1 MDIDLSLLITL
12 VASGIARGMI
22 YFLLSCGLTI
32 IFGVLGVVNFAHGAF
47 YMLGFYLTVSIA
59 KEIGFGSSLIVVP
72 LVMAIVGAL
81 AEIGLFRRIYKA
93 GHVLQLLLS
102 VGVIHIISDIVRLVW
117 GLEPKNGEMPALFS
131 GRVDLLG
138 IGMSK
143 YNLFIIGI
151 TTLIA
156 IMLIMI
162 IYKTKI
168 GSIVRACVFD
178 EEMTRGVGINVSRVF
193 LYVFMA
199 GIGLAALAS
208 VIAYPIT
215 SGTLGMDAQ
224 MIVIAFCVAIIGGV
238 GSIGGALVAG
248 LVIGVVESLGILI
261 LPKYADSF
269 IYVIVV
275 AVLFI
280 RPKGLFSLE

>member
-1 MDIDLSLLITL
+1 
-12 VASGIARGMI
+12 
-22 YFLLSCGLTI
+22 
-32 IFGVLGVVNFAHGAF
+32 
-47 YMLGFYLTVSIA
+47 
-59 KEIGFGSSLIVVP
+59 
-72 LVMAIVGAL
+72 
-81 AEIGLFRRIYKA
+81 
-93 GHVLQLLLS
+93 
-102 VGVIHIISDIVRLVW
+102 
-117 GLEPKNGEMPALFS
+117 
-131 GRVDLLG
+131 
-138 IGMSK
+138 
-143 YNLFIIGI
+143 
-151 TTLIA
+151 
-156 IMLIMI
+156 
-162 IYKTKI
+162 
-168 GSIVRACVFD
+168 
-178 EEMTRGVGINVSRVF
+178 
-193 LYVFMA
+193 MA

-261 LPKYADSF
+261 LPEYADSF